1 MGQREG
7 IGVSGVVFDCDGTL
21 MDTMGL
27 WLSMEDELAERMG
40 RRLTPAERGHLRSLT
55 VAETGAYLHDELGV
69 FDSAQAVVDEIG
81 RMAYGYYAN
90 SCELRPGAL
99 EFVQALAAAGVPCA
113 IASSSPRAFLEAG
126 VAHTGLAGLLCAVV
140 STDDVGA
147 SKRESAVYDR
157 ARELIGADLSTTW
170 VCEDAAYTFAATKA
184 AGYHTL
190 GIYDRDDSGTFEELS
205 TLADVAIRSWG
216 ELDVAR
222 FLAGGYA
229 RTSS

>member
-1 MGQREG
+1 M
-7 IGVSGVVFDCDGTL
+7 SGVVFDCDGTL

-40 RRLTPAERGHLRSLT
+40 RRLTAAERSHLRSLT
-55 VAETGAYLHDELGV
+55 VPETGEYLHGELGV
-69 FDSAQAVVDEIG
+69 LGSAQAVVDEIG

-99 EFVQALAAAGVPCA
+99 EFVRALASAGVPCA

-126 VAHTGLAGLLCAVV
+126 VAHTGLAGLISAVV

-157 ARELIGADLSTTW
+157 ARELIGADLPTTW
-170 VCEDAAYTFAATKA
+170 VCEDAAYTFAATRA
-184 AGYHTL
+184 AGYHSV
-190 GIYDRDDSGTFEELS
+190 GIYDRDDSGTFEQLRA
-205 TLADVAIRSWG
+205 LADVAIRSWD

-222 FLAGGYA
+222 FLVGGYA
-229 RTSS
+229 REAS